1 MMLRSTD
8 YSPVR
13 LPLSAMARLGF
24 EHWRTEWRAPAIG
37 EHSSLL
43 VDTLGCGVSTW
54 EISTPGMWAWLNWD
68 WAVLEG
74 GVIAMMNSVDIRSN
88 VILLGEG
95 DRNLPMHDSSAI
107 LMSIIHD
114 LPWRL
119 EVENLVTQQTRYMH

>member
-1 MMLRSTD
+1 MLRSTD

-13 LPLSAMARLGF
+13 LPLSAMAQLSF

-37 EHSSLL
+37 EYSTLL

-54 EISTPGMWAWLNWD
+54 EISTPNMWAWVNWD

-114 LPWRL
+114 LPWRV
-119 EVENLVTQQTRYMH
+119 EVENLVTQQTRHLH